1 MPVVFMN
8 QQAIPDCVCRIECW
22 HGDRCMTPNQD
33 PNPSCLYKIE
43 YEVIEDVIERSKEEN
58 TVPVERTA
66 NEETGDNKC

>member
-1 MPVVFMN
+1 MPVVFMH
-8 QQAIPDCVCRIECW
+8 QQAVPDCVCRIECW
-22 HGDRCMTPNQD
+22 HGDRCLNSNQD
-33 PNPSCLYKIE
+33 PSPKCLCKIE